1 MTTALVRAKP
11 VGVIDPYDNDQTVQ
25 VTVTI
30 NGTESDLIKQYC
42 YDSDI
47 LQLGDPFSVILPDP
61 HNRYANVVEG
71 QTIKLNMASP
81 LVGNGQKVQKILG
94 VVTQVIR
101 ECSKEGGT
109 VLNVAGADLG
119 WHLCNNDAP
128 IWKRLPGMTFAK
140 LYALLV
146 DPTWGFTGFRAG
158 NDQNVKIKQGGN
170 FTRGI
175 VTAGDS
181 KVYPI
186 VQVEPGDK
194 PADIFINYAKLANK
208 LVNVSQDGQLQLF
221 APNYGPPPGTTP
233 TEPGTFGTADPIAY
247 RFYNYREDDRRNK
260 YNNVEQARLTRKLDG
275 RWNKAICVGT
285 RVIPLEQG
293 TNPNDP
299 NANSFRGTWSEDVGV
314 AAGSF
319 GPSSNP
325 SDVFQPIGFNRLTA
339 FTDPDRLD
347 KPAAIARA
355 KWKLR
360 RGKFDSWLYEI
371 TVRGHSQGGNF
382 YEPDT
387 IAEVT
392 DTVLGV
398 SGTLYVSAVRYERD
412 LNSGELTRITMRQPR
427 LLAA

>member
-30 NGTESDLIKQYC
+30 NGVESDLIKQYS

-47 LQLGDPFSVILPDP
+47 LQLGDPFAVILPDP
-61 HNRYANVVEG
+61 HNRYSGVLEG
-71 QTIKLNMASP
+71 QSIKLNMASP
-81 LVGNGQKVQKILG
+81 LVGNGQKVQKITG

-101 ECSKEGGT
+101 ECSKGGGT

-158 NDQNVKIKQGGN
+158 NDQNARIKMGGN
-170 FTRGI
+170 YARGT
-175 VTAGDS
+175 VMAGDN

-186 VQVEPGDK
+186 VQIEPGDK
-194 PADIFINYAKLANK
+194 PADIFIQYAKLANK

-221 APNYGPPPGTTP
+221 APNYGPPPGTVP
-233 TEPGTFGTADPIAY
+233 TAAGTFGTADPIAY

-260 YNNVEQARLTRKLDG
+260 YNNTESARLTRKLDG
-275 RWNKAICVGT
+275 RWTKAVCVGT

-299 NANSFRGTWSEDVGV
+299 NANSFRGTFTLPTGV
-314 AAGSF
+314 LANESVF
-319 GPSSNP
+319 PSL
-325 SDVFQPIGFNRLTA
+325 GFNRLTA
-339 FTDPDRLD
+339 FADPDRLSRD
-347 KPAAIARA
+347 QATARA
-355 KWKLR
+355 QWKIR
-360 RGKFDSWLYEI
+360 RGQFDSWIYEV

-412 LNSGELTRITMRQPR
+412 LGTGQLTRLTLRQPR